1 VPSAH
6 APTRT
11 LIQHRAR
18 AEQILRVFSRYGV
31 AHMTTRNVHMRLA
44 DFMPVDMPHAADS
57 MSDGERLRLALT
69 ELGPTFIKLG
79 QVLSTRID
87 LVGPD
92 VAAELKALQTSRPRC
107 SVARRT
113 CGRAADDEAWR
124 LNPRRSRHCRLRG
137 DGHTGAAGIAPQRW
151 RGLTRNRK
159 RSRAINYQGR
169 PSAAR

>member
-1 VPSAH
+1 
-6 APTRT
+6 
-11 LIQHRAR
+11 
-18 AEQILRVFSRYGV
+18 
-31 AHMTTRNVHMRLA
+31 MRLA

-113 CGRAADDEAWR
+113 CGRA
-124 LNPRRSRHCRLRG
+124 RRRR
-137 DGHTGAAGIAPQRW
+137 
-151 RGLTRNRK
+151 
-159 RSRAINYQGR
+159 
-169 PSAAR
+169 

>member
-18 AEQILRVFSRYGV
+18 AEEILRVFGHYGV
-31 AHMTTRNVHMRLA
+31 AHMTTRKVHLRLA
-44 DFMPVDMPHAADS
+44 DVIPFELPHPTDS
-57 MSDGERLRLALT
+57 MSDGERLRRALT

-92 VAAELKALQTSRPRC
+92 VAAELKSLQTDCPADSPEEVRGTVERDLGRPVDEAFSRFDFEPLASA
-107 SVARRT
+107 SVAQ
-113 CGRAADDEAWR
+113 AHEAV
-124 LNPRRSRHCRLRG
+124 LH
-137 DGHTGAAGIAPQRW
+137 A
-151 RGLTRNRK
+151 
-159 RSRAINYQGR
+159 
-169 PSAAR
+169 